1 MSKSTIAGEAP
12 PKRSVPRPKGRVE
25 TIPEPK
31 RQQGCKRTRTLQRKR
46 GDGELFDLIDD
57 WLAPAV
63 ARWIANQRSR
73 QSPEEDE
80 KRLRKPR
87 HAEAGQY

>member
-1 MSKSTIAGEAP
+1 VSKSSIAGEAS
-12 PKRSVPRPKGRVE
+12 PKRSAQQPKGCVE
-25 TIPEPK
+25 TIHETK
-31 RQQGCKRTRTLQRKR
+31 RHEGRCKRTRALQRKR

-73 QSPEEDE
+73 QSPGEEE
-80 KRLRKPR
+80 K
-87 HAEAGQY
+87 